1 MDTALVHIRAVPP
14 GNRLGRRSLRA
25 ASRAEQS
32 GADRLGDPTG
42 SVVKAHAHPALSLAT
57 VVLAAMLWTPL
68 ASAAAALRAQVS
80 SCIPVADED
89 PATGVRGLTAAQ
101 RGVQLQYGWVT
112 RSAADDGDKAGALAA
127 TTRLEICRFGA
138 DGNFICPASADV
150 IRTSTG

>member
-1 MDTALVHIRAVPP
+1 M
-14 GNRLGRRSLRA
+14 
-25 ASRAEQS
+25 
-32 GADRLGDPTG
+32 
-42 SVVKAHAHPALSLAT
+42 KAHQALSLAT

-150 IRTSTG
+150 NPNLDWLIFDAQSRASSGARRGLTCQGRRAGGDHTARNLPLRR